1 MGLCVSIDMKDKVIL
16 FVGGGR
22 VALRKAERFLSEGA
36 KIRIVAPY
44 RKEEFAQIPCIYM
57 QKEYEYSDLQ
67 DCFMVVAASD
77 AHEVNERV
85 IQDAKAAHI
94 LCMSVERDSKA
105 DVHALV
111 YDETGSFQLAVST
124 KQHYPALNQVILQD
138 VKQYVADTYEERLQL
153 LIQLRTLI
161 LMNTSM
167 TNKYEI
173 LRFLAKANK
182 NLLTFLLE
190 AIEKKACILLC
201 FHGVKPKASMCDIQ
215 TFLQDVRAEIHGVT
229 VGFAFLSNPV
239 VKIVNQETNEVLPL
253 SLAMQFLSCFDI
265 HTTLYPMLFQEGR
278 FYDQMCMFHHEQT
291 TICEPPFR
299 TKEDIRELIHTCLQV
314 HPEANHMICIY
325 HSSKTGKFAN
335 LLEEIK
341 AEFSEVLFLHEAYKR
356 DIHLPY
362 HGKTISIFPLYMLQ
376 GMHMHHDTDKDS
388 SLFHQLKE
396 NACTIVCNEESC
408 LKQRDL
414 KRLIIRKIIYEMQ
427 RTNTI
432 KGA

>member
-1 MGLCVSIDMKDKVIL
+1 MQDKVIL

-22 VALRKAERFLSEGA
+22 VALRKAKRLRNEGA

-44 RKEEFAQIPCIYM
+44 RNVEFAQIPCSYI

-85 IQDAKAAHI
+85 MQDAKAAHI

-111 YDETGSFQLAVST
+111 YDEEGSFQLAIST
-124 KQHYPALNQVILQD
+124 KQQYPALNQVILQD
-138 VKQYVADTYEERLQL
+138 VKQYVATTYEERLQL
-153 LIQLRTLI
+153 LIQLRALI

-167 TNKYEI
+167 TNKHEI
-173 LRFLAKANK
+173 LRFLANANK
-182 NLLTFLLE
+182 NLLAFLLE

-215 TFLQDVRAEIHGVT
+215 TFLQDVRAEIHGVA

-239 VKIVNQETNEVLPL
+239 VAIVNQEMNEVLPL

-278 FYDQMCMFHHEQT
+278 FYDQIGMYAHDKT
-291 TICEPPFR
+291 TICEAPFR
-299 TKEDIRELIHTCLQV
+299 TKADIRELIQTCLQV

-325 HSSKTGKFAN
+325 HSSKIGKFAS
-335 LLEEIK
+335 LLEAIK

-362 HGKTISIFPLYMLQ
+362 HEETISIFPLYMLQ
-376 GMHMHHDTDKDS
+376 GMHMQQDTHKDS
-388 SLFHQLKE
+388 PLFQQLKE

-408 LKQRDL
+408 LKQQDL
-414 KRLIIRKIIYEMQ
+414 KMLIIKKIISEVQ
-427 RTNTI
+427 RVNTFL
-432 KGA
+432 